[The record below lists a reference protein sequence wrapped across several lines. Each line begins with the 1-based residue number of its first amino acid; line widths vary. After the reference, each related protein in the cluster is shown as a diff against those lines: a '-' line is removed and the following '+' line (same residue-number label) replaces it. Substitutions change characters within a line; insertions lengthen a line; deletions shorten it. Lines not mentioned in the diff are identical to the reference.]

1 LESEDLS
8 WANASYFPA
17 VSAHF
22 GGSVRTGKLILRFA
36 RQDDELS
43 SASRAALRR
52 YSTSWQSGCEDGK
65 TLNASLA
72 RGDGLH
78 DEWARDLD
86 GAFVWSF
93 TRDVVV
99 WRGGDIP
106 MGERGGPSFVSTSLV
121 ERSARK
127 FRDRGGLWISA
138 IMVPA
143 GFRVAIPSMVW
154 SEGDDVRTLGVVRN
168 EVEIVLPRGAVLV
181 GEGRIRPFGEHEGRR
196 RVSVG
201 CYRVAQANGSTAA

>member
-1 LESEDLS
+1 MS

-17 VSAHF
+17 ISAHF
-22 GGSVRTGKLILRFA
+22 GEGVRTGKPTLRLA
-36 RQDDELS
+36 RLDAELAP
-43 SASRAALRR
+43 ASCDALRR
-52 YSTSWQSGCEDGK
+52 YSTSWQAGCEDGK
-65 TLNASLA
+65 ALNASLA

-78 DEWARDLD
+78 RGWADDLD

-93 TRDVVV
+93 SRDVVV

-106 MGERGGPSFVSTSLV
+106 LGEAGSPSFVSTSLV

-127 FRDRGGLWISA
+127 FRDRGGLWISS
-138 IMVPA
+138 IVVPA

-154 SEGDDVRTLGVVRN
+154 GAGDDARTLGVVKN
-168 EVEIVLPRGAVLV
+168 EVEIVLPRGVV
-181 GEGRIRPFGEHEGRR
+181 FVNEGRVRPFGEDPDRR

-201 CYRVAQANGSTAA
+201 CYRASAWTRAQAA

>member
-1 LESEDLS
+1 MS
-8 WANASYFPA
+8 WANASYLTA

-22 GGSVRTGKLILRFA
+22 GEGVRTGKPTLRLA
-36 RQDDELS
+36 RQDEDLS
-43 SASRAALRR
+43 MSSRAALRR
-52 YSTSWQSGCEDGK
+52 YSTSWQAGCEDGK
-65 TLNASLA
+65 ALNASLG

-78 DEWARDLD
+78 DGWAHDLD

-106 MGERGGPSFVSTSLV
+106 LGETGGLSFVSTSLV

-138 IMVPA
+138 IIVPA

-154 SEGDDVRTLGVVRN
+154 SEGDDVRTLGVVKN
-168 EVEIVLPRGAVLV
+168 EVEIVLPRRVVFLS
-181 GEGRIRPFGEHEGRR
+181 EGRVRPFGESPDRR
-196 RVSVG
+196 RVSLG
-201 CYRVAQANGSTAA
+201 CYRTSIPVRAAT